1 MDIKGTDPALP
12 EHVSQISVNGK
23 SIYLV
28 GTAHLSTESVED
40 VRKTVEA
47 VNPDTI
53 CVELCESRYKAI
65 VNRDAW
71 RKMNIFRVIK
81 EGKAVLLLA
90 QLIMTS
96 FYRRLGNK
104 LGVQPGAEML
114 EGIKLA
120 ENNGLDLVL
129 ADRDI
134 QVTLRR
140 VWGNLGLWS
149 KTKMLFQLVGGLIF
163 TEEIDEK
170 LIEDIKKKDQLENM
184 MEIFAKSFPAVK
196 KYLIDER
203 DLYLAQKIR
212 NAPGSTVVAVVGA
225 GHSVGIRD
233 QIQKEKSVEHIT
245 EVPRKSNVMKVIKW
259 AIPGIIV
266 SLIIAGFIKG
276 GAGHSMESIYIWV
289 LVNGILSAFGAAV
302 ALGHPLTILASF
314 IGAPLTS
321 LNPMIAAGW
330 VAGLVQAVVKK
341 PTVADLEELPSAI
354 LTVKGFWMNPVC
366 RILLVVVL
374 ANLGSALGTL
384 IAGSWIAVRVI

>member
-1 MDIKGTDPALP
+1 MDMTDSEPALP
-12 EHVSQISVNGK
+12 EHVSHISVNGK
-23 SIYLV
+23 GIYLV
-28 GTAHLSTESVED
+28 GTAHLSKESVED

-71 RKMNIFRVIK
+71 RKMNIFKVIK

-90 QLIMTS
+90 QLVMTS
-96 FYRRLGNK
+96 FYRRLGNQ

-120 ENNGLDLVL
+120 ENKGLHLVL

-149 KTKMLFQLVGGLIF
+149 KIKMLSQLAGGLF
-163 TEEIDEK
+163 FSEEIDEK

-212 NAPGSTVVAVVGA
+212 NAPGRTVVAIVGA
-225 GHSVGIRD
+225 GHSAGIRD
-233 QIQKEKSVEHIT
+233 QIQKEKSVEHIS
-245 EVPRKSNVMKVIKW
+245 EVPRKSNVMKVLKW
-259 AIPGIIV
+259 AIPGIIIT
-266 SLIIAGFIKG
+266 LIIAGFFKG

-289 LVNGILSAFGAAV
+289 LVNGTLSAMGAAV

-330 VAGLVQAVVKK
+330 VAGLVQAGVKK

-354 LTVKGFWMNPVC
+354 LTVKGFWMNPVS

-374 ANLGSALGTL
+374 ANLGSALGTF
-384 IAGSWIAVRVI
+384 IAGSWIAVRVF

>member
-1 MDIKGTDPALP
+1 MDMTGTDPALP
-12 EHVSQISVNGK
+12 EHVSHISVNGK

-40 VRKTVEA
+40 VRRTVEA
-47 VNPDTI
+47 VKPDSI
-53 CVELCESRYKAI
+53 CVELCESRHKAI

-81 EGKAVLLLA
+81 EGKAVFLLA

-96 FYRRLGNK
+96 FYRRLGK
-104 LGVQPGAEML
+104 QLGVQPGAEML
-114 EGIKLA
+114 EGIKIA
-120 ENNGLDLVL
+120 ENNGLSLVL

-149 KTKMLFQLVGGLIF
+149 KMKMLVQLAGGLF
-163 TEEIDEK
+163 FSEEIDEK
-170 LIEDIKKKDQLENM
+170 LIEGIKKKDQLENM

-203 DLYLAQKIR
+203 DIYLAQNIR

-225 GHSVGIRD
+225 GHVAGIRE
-233 QIQKEKSVEHIT
+233 QIQKENSLVPLT
-245 EVPRKSNVMKVIKW
+245 EVPRKSNVMKVMKW
-259 AIPGIIV
+259 SIPG
-266 SLIIAGFIKG
+266 LIIALVIAGFFKG
-276 GAGHSMESIYIWV
+276 GTAHSIESIYIWV

-330 VAGLVQAVVKK
+330 VAGLVQAGVKK

-354 LTVKGFWMNPVC
+354 LTVKGFWMNPVS

-374 ANLGSALGTL
+374 ANLGSALGTF
-384 IAGSWIAVRVI
+384 IAGSWIAVRVF

>member
-1 MDIKGTDPALP
+1 MKGIDPALP

-40 VRKTVEA
+40 VRKTVVA

-129 ADRDI
+129 ADGDI

-163 TEEIDEK
+163 SEEIDEK

-266 SLIIAGFIKG
+266 SLIIAGFFKG
-276 GAGHSMESIYIWV
+276 GTGHSMESIYIWV

-330 VAGLVQAVVKK
+330 VAGLVQAAVKK